1 MRLRAAL
8 LSISALVPAAG
19 QSRAARDADAM
30 AHVVRSRMVEYR
42 PALDRDPFVAPSD
55 QAGQNQGGFSIDE
68 ITVKGKIVIDDKPY
82 AIILDPL
89 QNVLQ
94 IQVGYRLLDG
104 EVTAI
109 TENAVVFDQWDAA
122 SQGRSGKR
130 SVTKIFKREE
140 EKR

>member
-1 MRLRAAL
+1 M
-8 LSISALVPAAG
+8 SALVPAAG
-19 QSRAARDADAM
+19 QLRAVRDADAM
-30 AHVVRSRMVEYR
+30 AHVVQSRMVEYK
-42 PALDRDPFVAPSD
+42 PALDRDPFAVPSD

-68 ITVKGKIVIDDKPY
+68 ITVKGKIVMDNRPY
-82 AIILDPL
+82 AIIVDPL

-94 IQVGYRLLDG
+94 IPVGYRLLDG

-109 TENAVVFDQWDAA
+109 TENAVVFDRWDAA

-130 SVTKIFKREE
+130 SVTKPFKREE